1 MERNGKDVSGRERDG
16 EAPRTATTARGRALC
31 PNPRLSLSSTGIGLG
46 LVGFGAFFIL
56 FGMLLYFDSVLLA
69 FGNVSTPRWGGPEPN
84 AHLSRAHLTHP
95 AFLLPDPLPLRLG
108 LHHRLQADLHLLLP
122 EAKAEGH
129 QLLPGGGPHRPHA
142 LADPGHAAGGLR
154 LRQPLQVCP
163 GAPGCHGT
171 GWGQR
176 QIHATSICQ
185 GMKHPAPCWPWPRQP
200 PQPS

>member
-1 MERNGKDVSGRERDG
+1 CSYSTEWEKKRER
-16 EAPRTATTARGRALC
+16 
-31 PNPRLSLSSTGIGLG
+31 IGLG

-69 FGNVSTPRWGGPEPN
+69 FGNILF
-84 AHLSRAHLTHP
+84 LSGLVFIIGFRRTFTFFFQRQKLKGTSF
-95 AFLLPDPLPLRLG
+95 FL
-108 LHHRLQADLHLLLP
+108 
-122 EAKAEGH
+122 
-129 QLLPGGGPHRPHA
+129 GGGPHRPHA